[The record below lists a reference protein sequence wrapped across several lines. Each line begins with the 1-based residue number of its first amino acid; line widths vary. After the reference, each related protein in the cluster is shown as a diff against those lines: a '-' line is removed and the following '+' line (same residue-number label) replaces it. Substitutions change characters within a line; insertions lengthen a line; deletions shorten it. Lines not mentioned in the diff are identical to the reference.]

1 MLKFLLPLLLLLLF
15 SPSLSSSFQN
25 KVVLITGGSSGIGYA
40 TTLLLAQKGAHIV
53 FCARD
58 SHPSWFN
65 GSFAEQSITNDPE
78 VKISGGSAIFFKADV
93 RKIDE
98 VRALI
103 AFTHEKYGRIDYAV
117 FSAGVSGYLLNL
129 VDMADEDILTEHD
142 PILANLY
149 GVIHSIRE
157 QAKYWYKTD
166 NKNQT
171 FSIVVIASEAG
182 LIGCPGCSMYSASKY
197 GVIGIV
203 KSAAL
208 EFINVHPKIRINAVC
223 PGFVET
229 PLVRNQAK
237 VSLGQQSWE
246 GEYIDQ
252 NNPLWPPFKADLE
265 ASIPGKRISQPV
277 ELART
282 IVSVLDNENSYLNG
296 AAISVDDG
304 GA

>member
-1 MLKFLLPLLLLLLF
+1 MIKFLLPLLLLLLI
-15 SPSLSSSFQN
+15 PLSLSSSFQN
-25 KVVLITGGSSGIGYA
+25 KVVLVTGGSSGIGYA
-40 TTLLLAQKGAHIV
+40 TSLLLAQKGAHVV

-58 SHPSWFN
+58 SNSSWFN
-65 GSFAEQSITNDPE
+65 GSSAEQSITNDPE
-78 VKISGGSAIFFKADV
+78 VKISGGSALFFKADV

-98 VRALI
+98 IRALI
-103 AFTHEKYGRIDYAV
+103 AFVHEKYERIDYAV

-129 VDMADEDILTEHD
+129 VDMADEDLLTEHD
-142 PILANLY
+142 PILTNLY

-157 QAKYWYKTD
+157 QAKYWYKTGD
-166 NKNQT
+166 KNHT

-182 LIGCPGCSMYSASKY
+182 LIGCPGCSMYTASKY
-197 GVIGIV
+197 GVIGVV

-208 EFINVHPKIRINAVC
+208 EFINVQPKIRINAVC

-246 GEYIDQ
+246 GEYIDE
-252 NNPLWPPFKADLE
+252 NNPLWPPFKAGLE
-265 ASIPGKRISQPV
+265 ATIPGKRIAQPV

-282 IVSVLDNENSYLNG
+282 IVSVLDNDNSYLNG